1 MSNDFQHI
9 DPDRI
14 RRELEQKVRQKFN
27 QFKIKGSW
35 ILLVI
40 PLFWLLSGFVIVQP
54 EEEAVMLRFGQFQRQ
69 VEPGFHWNWPSP
81 VGRTIKG
88 AVKKV
93 QKLEVGFRTVS
104 VNPVRYRHVRNESLM
119 LTGDENIINLEFIV
133 QYRISNLR
141 DFLFNVGDPVG
152 TLMDASESAMR
163 EVIGRTS
170 IASAMTDG
178 KAQIQLDTQ
187 DLIQKYADEYQAGIQ
202 IMTVKLQDV
211 NPPDRVIAAFK
222 DVISAQQDKERKINE
237 AKGFENDII
246 PAARGEA
253 AQQVNDAQG
262 YKESRITE
270 AQGEAARFL
279 SLLREYRNGK
289 TVTKARLYQEA
300 LEKVLPEME
309 LVILDDQ
316 VSGNVLPHF
325 SIAGTNVR
333 KSVKGDK

>member
-1 MSNDFQHI
+1 MSNQFHSL
-9 DPDRI
+9 DPDQV
-14 RRELEQKVRQKFN
+14 QKMIKEKIGR
-27 QFKIKGSW
+27 FKINGSW

-40 PLFWLLSGFVIVQP
+40 PLFWLLSGFVVIQP
-54 EEEAVMLRFGQFQRQ
+54 EEEAVMLVFGKFQQQ

-81 VGRTIKG
+81 IGRTIKG

-104 VNPVRYRHVRNESLM
+104 INPVRYRHVRNESLM

-141 DFLFNVGDPVG
+141 DFLFNVGDPEG

-163 EVIGRTS
+163 EIIGRTS

-187 DLIQKYADEYQAGIQ
+187 DLIQNYMDGYQAGIQ
-202 IMTVKLQDV
+202 ILTVKLQDV
-211 NPPDRVIAAFK
+211 NPPDRVLAAFK

-262 YKESRITE
+262 YKQSRITE
-270 AQGEAARFL
+270 AEGESARFI
-279 SLLREYRNGK
+279 SLLREYQNGK
-289 TVTKARLYQEA
+289 TVTKARLYQET
-300 LEKVLPEME
+300 LEQVLPDMDM
-309 LVILDDQ
+309 VILDNK
-316 VSGNVLPHF
+316 VGGNVLPYF
-325 SIAGTNVR
+325 SIEDAKKNRT
-333 KSVKGDK
+333 KPSSKGDPS